1 MFEYIMIALLS
12 VLTIILAMAG
22 EKEKRAKLNLIIE
35 LENSKE
41 TTNSLFKE
49 YNTKVKSLN
58 QMIRDNSDLHQQAL
72 NRLED
77 TRNEVTHYKDRTN
90 SLVKEVNS
98 LQNKLKAQCDI
109 NNELLKD
116 NKKILL
122 KCDEL
127 SEQLLFAT
135 GAKEADK
142 PQTDPVAD
150 SQGTAVNTEARV
162 LNVRKPRRPRARGNK
177 QSL

>member
-1 MFEYIMIALLS
+1 MFEYMMIALLS
-12 VLTIILAMAG
+12 VLTISLALLI
-22 EKEKRAKLNLIIE
+22 EKEKRTKLDLIIE

-41 TTNSLFKE
+41 TTNSLYKE
-49 YNTKVKSLN
+49 YNDRVKSLN
-58 QMIRDNSDLHQQAL
+58 QMIRDNSDIHQSTL

-77 TRNEVTHYKDRTN
+77 SRNEVNHYKNMADANQKANDILQTRINVYIEDNTQ
-90 SLVKEVNS
+90 LVTKVNT
-98 LQNKLKAQCDI
+98 
-109 NNELLKD
+109 
-116 NKKILL
+116 
-122 KCDEL
+122 L

-150 SQGTAVNTEARV
+150 SKSQGTVTVSDGRV
-162 LNVRKPRRPRARGNK
+162 TVARKPRRPRARGNK